1 MEGNKTHD
9 SSNIIIFP
17 DFEKL
22 KSEVEKLRIELSM
35 LVLEKD
41 ELLFV
46 ECKNIETGEVLV
58 WSDLSIHLIED
69 LQYMFSLNIFKP
81 LSGHPVF
88 NRQVKGQVHCF
99 YGIIL

>member
-1 MEGNKTHD
+1 VTNE

-22 KSEVEKLRIELSM
+22 KAEVKKLRIELSM

-46 ECKNIETGEVLV
+46 ECKNIEIALV
-58 WSDLSIHLIED
+58 
-69 LQYMFSLNIFKP
+69 FSF
-81 LSGHPVF
+81 G
-88 NRQVKGQVHCF
+88 
-99 YGIIL
+99 